1 MSGSS
6 SITSVSGAALLL
18 TPPSA
23 VVLEPTEDGLTD
35 AGALLRAG
43 AVVAFPT
50 ETVYG
55 LGANAFLPDA
65 VNNIFRYKGRPMS
78 DPLIVH
84 VLSVE
89 QALEV
94 VVVDD
99 VGEALFRV
107 LAAAFW
113 PGPLTIVARAR
124 ECIPSSI
131 TAGTG
136 FVGTRSPLGPIAR
149 AVIDKVRNW
158 PPAFSLPGHR
168 SQHTRRCCR
177 AARAL
182 GSACL
187 CMPSQYHAWLVFG
200 AGAPV
205 GGVCDRC
212 LIGRVC
218 AGWRAHRR
226 TECEPVLSRQP
237 HDSDARAGRLRRLAR
252 VRCQR

>member
-6 SITSVSGAALLL
+6 SIGSVSGAALLL

-158 PPAFSLPGHR
+158 PPAFSLPGTVR
-168 SQHTRRCCR
+168 STPD
-177 AARAL
+177 AAVQRRAL
-182 GSACL
+182 SAPRACACL
-187 CMPSQYHAWLVFG
+187 RSTMH
-200 AGAPV
+200 
-205 GGVCDRC
+205 GGCLGRALLWGGCDRC

-226 TECEPVLSRQP
+226 TQCEPVLSRQP

-252 VRCQR
+252 VRRQR